1 MLKSEKEAFNWGFEA
16 GFLRSPV
23 NPRML
28 LLNRTP
34 EIDCAGDG
42 NTSGNASAW
51 SLVSIAN
58 DLLRVDLSSLFNEI
72 ASHFRER
79 ANRRFYIDLQNAMR
93 QPPAAPHPAQ
103 HTSMDCAAE
112 PDHDDWLDPDDPD
125 QEPTQAE
132 LNEAEIAINLQK
144 QRNATS
150 ISLLRYSTKPLQAMH
165 TERFPAWP
173 DISLKM
179 SVDSVS

>member
-1 MLKSEKEAFNWGFEA
+1 MHKSEKEAFSWGFEA

-72 ASHFRER
+72 GGTFVSEQTSAFILICRTPCASP
-79 ANRRFYIDLQNAMR
+79 LLLSTMR
-93 QPPAAPHPAQ
+93 N
-103 HTSMDCAAE
+103 T
-112 PDHDDWLDPDDPD
+112 
-125 QEPTQAE
+125 
-132 LNEAEIAINLQK
+132 
-144 QRNATS
+144 
-150 ISLLRYSTKPLQAMH
+150 LR
-165 TERFPAWP
+165 
-173 DISLKM
+173 
-179 SVDSVS
+179 